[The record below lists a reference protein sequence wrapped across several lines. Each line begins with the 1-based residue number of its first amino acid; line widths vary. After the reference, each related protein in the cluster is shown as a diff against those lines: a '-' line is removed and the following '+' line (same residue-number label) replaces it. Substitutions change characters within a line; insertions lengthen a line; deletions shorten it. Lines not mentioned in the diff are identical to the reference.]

1 MHDAT
6 LTSKSQLTLPKSVR
20 DALGVGPGDRVRF
33 VPSLKGFRIL
43 ALKGDVTQ
51 LRGMFAGRRSEPL
64 SVSDIDAAI
73 VEAVTRRSEGSK
85 DPKSTPG

>member
-1 MHDAT
+1 MHEAT

-51 LRGMFAGRRSEPL
+51 LRGMFAGRRGEPL

-73 VEAVTRRSEGSK
+73 AEAVTRRSEGSK